1 MSFLNSLTARI
12 FAIFWLTLALVLML
26 VLMLPKFDNRQLT
39 ELSSREFAQIR
50 QIQTEIEND
59 LKTRA
64 FGKEEN
70 IVLRSFFMNQQKW
83 SSPGLRLALI
93 NDEGRIVPS
102 HPHEMR
108 TIRNFISISDDLS
121 APKKKRYERIEIL
134 GPFSLQ
140 GQQDSYQFY
149 AVRMLAGPQPHFIN
163 LLFDRPLFLLTITM
177 LISTPLLLWL
187 AWSLA
192 KPARRLKAA
201 ADAVAE
207 GDLKKH
213 PELESGPIEFRAA
226 GTSFN
231 QMIDGLDRMVSA
243 QQRLISDI
251 SHELRTPLT
260 RLQLATALMR
270 RKQGEGVELERI
282 ETEAI
287 RLENMI
293 NSLLLLSRNS
303 YKNEL
308 DRERLAADELWQD
321 VLENAQFEAEQ
332 IDKNVEI
339 LAPPKDWILFGNRAA
354 LDSTLENI
362 IRNALKYSNHR
373 ITIAFENDLKGIT
386 ITVDDDG
393 PGVSEEEREHIFRPF
408 YRTDEARDRSSGG
421 NGLGLAIVKSAIIQ
435 HNGTVRAE
443 ASPLG
448 GLRIV
453 LWLPLAN
460 R

>member
-26 VLMLPKFDNRQLT
+26 VLMLPKFDNRQIT
-39 ELSSREFAQIR
+39 ELSLRDTTKIA
-50 QIQTEIEND
+50 QIQTDLENS
-59 LKTRA
+59 LKSRHHE
-64 FGKEEN
+64 KDEN
-70 IVLRSFFMNQQKW
+70 AVLRSLFAAQQKW
-83 SSPGLRLALI
+83 AASGFRLTFI
-93 NDEGRIVPS
+93 TDEGRIISSP
-102 HPHEMR
+102 PHEMR
-108 TIRNFISISDDLS
+108 NIRNFASLSDDAKL
-121 APKKKRYERIEIL
+121 PKKKRYERTEIS
-134 GPFSLQ
+134 GPFVLSWD
-140 GQQDSYQFY
+140 GNNYQFY
-149 AVRMLAGPQPHFIN
+149 AIRMMPGPPSHFIT
-163 LLFDRPLFLLTITM
+163 LLLDRPLFLLAITM
-177 LISTPLLLWL
+177 IISTPLLLWL

-192 KPARRLKAA
+192 KPARRLKVA
-201 ADAVAE
+201 ADSVAQ
-207 GDLKKH
+207 GNLKEH
-213 PELESGPIEFRAA
+213 PELESGPIEFRAV

-231 QMIDGLDRMVSA
+231 QMINGLDRMVSA

-303 YKNEL
+303 YKQEVDREPLLANEL
-308 DRERLAADELWQD
+308 WLD

-332 IDKNVEI
+332 IGKTFEI
-339 LAPPKDWILFGNRAA
+339 LSPPKPWPIFGNRAA

-362 IRNALKYSNHR
+362 IRNALKYSDHR
-373 ITIAFENDLKGIT
+373 IEITFKSDQKGIS
-386 ITVDDDG
+386 IIVDDDG
-393 PGVSEEEREHIFRPF
+393 PGVPEEERKHIFRPF

-421 NGLGLAIVKSAIIQ
+421 NGLGLAIVESAMTL
-435 HNGTVRAE
+435 HNGTVEAE

-448 GLRIV
+448 GLRLI